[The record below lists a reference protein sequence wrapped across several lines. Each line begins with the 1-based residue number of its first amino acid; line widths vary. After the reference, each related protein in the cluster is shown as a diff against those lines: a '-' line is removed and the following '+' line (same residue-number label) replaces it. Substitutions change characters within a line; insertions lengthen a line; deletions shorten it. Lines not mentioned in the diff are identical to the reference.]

1 MGIDCMPES
10 PCVREGGRKTEN
22 SHLHTWRGVGWTDG
36 GRELVPSARS
46 LRCMDGTDGMAAT
59 TNDQDGE
66 EDGEE
71 EEDG

>member
-1 MGIDCMPES
+1 MPES

-22 SHLHTWRGVGWTDG
+22 SHLHTWRGVGRTEG
-36 GRELVPSARS
+36 ARAALSACAA
-46 LRCMDGTDGMAAT
+46 LYGTDGMAT
-59 TNDQDGE
+59 TNDQE